1 MTREDLIR
9 MMGNEE
15 KAEEALE
22 AILENIKP
30 AFVTMCVN
38 LAQQHRD
45 EARGEVAV

>member
-9 MMGNEE
+9 MMGSKE

-30 AFVTMCVN
+30 RFVTMCVK
-38 LAQQHRD
+38 LTQQRRD
-45 EARGEVAV
+45 EGKAVAM

>member
-9 MMGNEE
+9 MMGSKE

-30 AFVTMCVN
+30 SFVAMCVN
-38 LAQQHRD
+38 LTQQRRD
-45 EARGEVAV
+45 EGKAVAM